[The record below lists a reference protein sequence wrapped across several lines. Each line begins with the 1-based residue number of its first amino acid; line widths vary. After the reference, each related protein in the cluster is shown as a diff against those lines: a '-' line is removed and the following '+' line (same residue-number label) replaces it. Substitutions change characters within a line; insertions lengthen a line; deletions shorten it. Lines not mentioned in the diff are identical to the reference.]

1 MMDLSFLVSDLDAVS
16 QNEDYEVRDWCR
28 ILDCT
33 PVELSEAVAAVGSSA
48 QAVRRFLD
56 NKRGVCFIPSSLYAM
71 SGPRVYPGSARAH
84 RH

>member
-1 MMDLSFLVSDLDAVS
+1 MMDLTFLVSDLDVVS

-56 NKRGVCFIPSSLYAM
+56 DKRGVCALPPYAI
-71 SGPRVYPGSARAH
+71 GAYAYASASAQH